1 MLCFP
6 QVLAL
11 AVNSGLVAFPT
22 AYDTVWSAPGIY
34 LWRPKSPE
42 GYISLGCLATSSNE
56 PPSLTTMVCLH
67 HTVGIEAPL
76 GQCLAVKP
84 QEGSQD
90 EGDVGHLS
98 DDPGANVWCVD
109 NAAATFTV
117 CTADQGASPKGE
129 PQSWVE
135 LCVLLLHIPGMTAL
149 AVLVW
154 DIGLWHDLPTRTGS
168 AMLMS
173 HLLGS

>member
-1 MLCFP
+1 LEDLYYIC

-34 LWRPKSPE
+34 LWRPRTPE

-56 PPSLTTMVCLH
+56 PPSLTAMVCLH

-76 GQCLAVKP
+76 GQCLTVKP

-98 DDPGANVWCVD
+98 EDPGANVWCVD

-117 CTADQGASPKGE
+117 CTADEGASPKGE
-129 PQSWVE
+129 PQTW
-135 LCVLLLHIPGMTAL
+135 C
-149 AVLVW
+149 
-154 DIGLWHDLPTRTGS
+154 
-168 AMLMS
+168 S
-173 HLLGS
+173 HV